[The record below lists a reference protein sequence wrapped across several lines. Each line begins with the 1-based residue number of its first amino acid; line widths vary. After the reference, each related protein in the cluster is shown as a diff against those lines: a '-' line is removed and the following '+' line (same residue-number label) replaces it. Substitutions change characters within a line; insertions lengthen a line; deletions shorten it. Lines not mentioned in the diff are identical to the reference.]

1 MAKKITWT
9 QKAQAERKEIL
20 EYWKNRSKSTI
31 FSSIKLNKLVIETL
45 RKIALHPNTGR
56 NTDIKNVK
64 VKIVRDYL
72 LFYEVIADEIIVL
85 CIWDGRRDPDKLKVK

>member
-1 MAKKITWT
+1 MAKKIIWT

-20 EYWKNRSKSTI
+20 EYWKNRNKSTV
-31 FSSIKLNKLVIETL
+31 FSIKLNKLFIEHL
-45 RKIALHPNTGR
+45 RKIALRPNTGR

-64 VKIVRDYL
+64 VKIIRDYL

-85 CIWDGRRDPDKLKVK
+85 CIWDGRRDPDKLHVK